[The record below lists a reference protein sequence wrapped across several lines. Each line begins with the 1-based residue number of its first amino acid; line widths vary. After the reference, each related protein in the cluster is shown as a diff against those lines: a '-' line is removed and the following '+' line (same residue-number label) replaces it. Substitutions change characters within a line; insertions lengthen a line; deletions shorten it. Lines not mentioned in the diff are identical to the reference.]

1 MLNTRLDSVFESV
14 MQRSTAA
21 LMEVIR
27 PQARHLYSELGEV
40 RAAHM
45 ELRAAHAS
53 LAERMQRELTE
64 LRTEDANLRVTMQRV
79 RQDVG
84 QGQRMAR
91 RLDRAARDL
100 GFYADAAARNNAS
113 DWDWQEYL

>member
-1 MLNTRLDSVFESV
+1 

-21 LMEVIR
+21 LMGVIR

-45 ELRAAHAS
+45 ELRTAHAS
-53 LAERMQRELTE
+53 LAEQMQRELTE
-64 LRTEDANLRVTMQRV
+64 LRTEHANLLVTMQRV

-91 RLDRAARDL
+91 RLDRAARAL
-100 GFYADAAARNNAS
+100 GFYADADARNNAS
-113 DWDWQEYL
+113 NWDWPEYL